1 MIKIVCPIGR
11 TFTLLDPNKNGL
23 YANTSGPGK
32 AGEFTNEAG
41 MIGYHEVSHLHLF
54 YSLYRISEYFI
65 VFLDQRKY

>member
-1 MIKIVCPIGR
+1 
-11 TFTLLDPNKNGL
+11 LLDPNKNGL